1 MSNIDYEKLPIEEIR
16 RLYYKYKQ
24 DHHEAYNEF
33 KAIRE
38 KRDSLKSDIEF
49 FEDIKDNQSAGY
61 AAKWEA
67 KNDALHASNEYRDAC
82 KKYDQM
88 RTEYNDV
95 LHDYSDAYY
104 ALKDYYS
111 PIVKKIINRESVT
124 ITEEEAHDLLDIY
137 IPLAADYQYGCKQIE
152 KFASSTELPK
162 SHEELTQRME
172 NEKLYKEYDKKL
184 REVLAI
190 LQFADKSIP
199 EKEEKKDNIIWLG

>member
-1 MSNIDYEKLPIEEIR
+1 MSNIDYKSLPIEEIR
-16 RLYYKYKQ
+16 KLYYKYKK

-38 KRDSLKSDIEF
+38 KRDSLKSDIDSYDE
-49 FEDIKDNQSAGY
+49 IKNDANIGY
-61 AAKWEA
+61 AAIWEA
-67 KNDALHASNEYRDAC
+67 KKDASDAFPEYEKAC

-111 PIVKKIINRESVT
+111 PIVKKIINHEFPSL
-124 ITEEEAHDLLDIY
+124 TEEEAHDLLDIY

-152 KFASSTELPK
+152 KSASSTELPK
-162 SHEELTQRME
+162 SHEELTQRIE
-172 NEKLYKEYDKKL
+172 NEELYKKFDKKL
-184 REVLAI
+184 RETLAI
-190 LQFADKSIP
+190 LQYADRFIP
-199 EKEEKKDNIIWLG
+199 KKEDKKGNTI